1 MRKVIVAGAEIRTV
15 ICPVC
20 GQVEIQTTDESLLC
34 LNCGTVMELKKY
46 DETPK
51 VEKVVSSEQA
61 PRRGRPPKVK
71 VLEEEKKFCR
81 TCSKALVTLGN
92 DFTCKETM
100 DLMNPDAEC
109 TIPSKYVSGEPFGD
123 RR

>member
-1 MRKVIVAGAEIRTV
+1 MRKVIVSGKEIRTV
-15 ICPVC
+15 ICPIC
-20 GQVEIQTTDESLLC
+20 GQVEIQTTDESLFC
-34 LNCGTVMELKKY
+34 LNCGTVMELKN
-46 DETPK
+46 DERTPK
-51 VEKVVSSEQA
+51 VEKTVSPEPA

-71 VLEEEKKFCR
+71 ALEEEKKFCK